1 MNTYHKH
8 VVVAVFAAF
17 VVSACSSSPE
27 VVPSSGPRSATSPEQ
42 VEIYAKAPD
51 KYEVLG
57 NVTVTGAEGA
67 KWDERGDATEGFEA
81 LKRKAAARGANGL
94 LLKVGEGDYDQL
106 VLAGYKGEY
115 YQVPV
120 KGNPPT
126 AVVEAIY
133 VLEK

>member
-1 MNTYHKH
+1 MYTHHKH

-42 VEIYAKAPD
+42 VEIYTKAPD

-120 KGNPPT
+120 KGNP
-126 AVVEAIY
+126 
-133 VLEK
+133 